1 VWRSRKETVL
11 KVLITIDQATCVGI
25 GKCEEVAEEAVSLT
39 DDGVAMPTGVPLEE
53 DQARALCEACPTG
66 SITIVGPVE

>member
-1 VWRSRKETVL
+1 VEIAKGDRLEGPNHHRP
-11 KVLITIDQATCVGI
+11 G
-25 GKCEEVAEEAVSLT
+25 EEVAEEAVSLT